1 MEGNRGRNQGGNDS
15 PKGSK
20 VLIYIYMYIYIC
32 IYIYIYIYIVECRV
46 SVLGTTIMILGSIHI
61 ST

>member
-20 VLIYIYMYIYIC
+20 VLIYIYIC
-32 IYIYIYIYIVECRV
+32 IYIYMYIYI
-46 SVLGTTIMILGSIHI
+46 
-61 ST
+61 